1 MALATISVNFATD
14 AEALA
19 GTSTDTSISP
29 ARLKYTLINANYPT
43 AFVLRSG
50 DTMTGSLNV
59 QGSIIATG
67 DITAYGSISDKNL
80 KENVLTI
87 DNALAKVEKI
97 NGVTFEW
104 NNLAKEASNKE
115 GKDVGVIA
123 QEVEDVLPDVVVT
136 RDNGYKAVYYEK
148 LVPLLIEA
156 IKELNKKVD
165 ALSKQLSPGS

>member
-59 QGSIIATG
+59 QGSIVASG
-67 DITAYGSISDKNL
+67 DITAFGAVSDERL
-80 KENVLTI
+80 KTNVLTI
-87 DNALAKVEKI
+87 DNALARVLAI
-97 NGVTFEW
+97 DGVTFAW
-104 NNLAKEASNKE
+104 NDAAAAIEKTGA
-115 GKDVGVIA
+115 DVGVLA
-123 QEVEDVLPDVVVT
+123 QQVESVFPEVVVT

-156 IKELNKKVD
+156 IKELNNKVD
-165 ALSKQLSPGS
+165 ALSKQLSTGS

>member
-59 QGSIIATG
+59 QGSIVASG
-67 DITAYGSISDKNL
+67 DITAFGAVSDERL
-80 KENVLTI
+80 KTNVLTI
-87 DNALAKVEKI
+87 GNALARVLAI
-97 NGVTFEW
+97 DGVTFAW
-104 NNLAKEASNKE
+104 NDAAAAIEKTGA
-115 GKDVGVIA
+115 DVGVLA
-123 QEVEDVLPDVVVT
+123 QQVESVFPEVVVT
-136 RDNGYKAVYYEK
+136 RDNGYKAVQYEK
-148 LVPLLIEA
+148 IIPLLIEA
-156 IKELNKKVD
+156 IKELSVKIKGLENK
-165 ALSKQLSPGS
+165 

>member
-59 QGSIIATG
+59 QGSIVASG
-67 DITAYGSISDKNL
+67 DITAFGAVSDERL
-80 KENVLTI
+80 KTNVLTI
-87 DNALAKVEKI
+87 GNALARVLAI
-97 NGVTFEW
+97 DGVTFVW
-104 NNLAKEASNKE
+104 NDAAAAIQKTGA
-115 GKDVGVIA
+115 DVGVLA
-123 QEVEDVLPDVVVT
+123 QQVESVFPEVVVT
-136 RDNGYKAVYYEK
+136 RDNGYKAVHYEK

-156 IKELNKKVD
+156 IKELNNKVD
-165 ALSKQLSPGS
+165 ALSKQLSTGS

>member
-19 GTSTDTSISP
+19 GSSTDTSISP

-59 QGSIIATG
+59 VGNIVASG
-67 DITAYGSISDKNL
+67 DITAFGSVSDKRL
-80 KENVLTI
+80 KDNVLTI
-87 DNALAKVEKI
+87 DNALAKVLAI
-97 NGVTFEW
+97 DGVTFEW
-104 NNLAKEASNKE
+104 NQIAGAVQKT
-115 GKDVGVIA
+115 GVDVGVIA
-123 QEVEDVLPDVVVT
+123 QQVESVFPEIVVT

>member
-19 GTSTDTSISP
+19 GSSTDTSISP

-59 QGSIIATG
+59 QGSIVASG
-67 DITAYGSISDKNL
+67 DITAFGAVSDERL
-80 KENVLTI
+80 KTNVLTI
-87 DNALAKVEKI
+87 DNALARVLAI
-97 NGVTFEW
+97 DGVTFAW
-104 NNLAKEASNKE
+104 NDAAAAIEKTGA
-115 GKDVGVIA
+115 DVGVLA
-123 QEVEDVLPDVVVT
+123 QQVESVFPEVVVT

-156 IKELNKKVD
+156 IKELNNKVD
-165 ALSKQLSPGS
+165 ALSKQLSTGS